1 MNSYAYLFKFIV
13 VGDSG
18 VGKSC
23 LVLNFTNS
31 KIRQNHEVTI
41 GVEFGVRTI
50 THNNEKIKLQIW
62 DTVYYIKM
70 NFLHNFSILSKIS

>member
-1 MNSYAYLFKFIV
+1 MSTYSYLFKFIV

-31 KIRQNHEVTI
+31 KIRQHHEVTI

-62 DTVYYIKM
+62 DTV
-70 NFLHNFSILSKIS
+70 

>member
-1 MNSYAYLFKFIV
+1 MNNYSYLFKFIV

-23 LVLNFTNS
+23 LVLNFTNN
-31 KIRQNHEVTI
+31 KVRQHHEVTI

-50 THNNEKIKLQIW
+50 KLNNEKIKLQIW
-62 DTVYYIKM
+62 DTV
-70 NFLHNFSILSKIS
+70 S